1 MVEKIIVECK
11 SIIEKYGNSKNLFAP
26 KQINYKQLAKMAD
39 TVFIALHGRPGEDG
53 TVQKELNKLR
63 IPYNGSGVESSQ
75 VTINKFET
83 NKLLRAK
90 GFNVAEHML
99 VFDTDWKKDSN
110 KLIAAIEKIG
120 YPLIA
125 KPADDGCSSAV
136 KKIKNRAELVHY
148 AEGVFRST
156 VNIKPEL
163 AKKLGLKPKEE
174 FPKKNYFLVE
184 GFIDRNNAAHFLEI
198 TGGMLT
204 SYNAKGK
211 LVYESFEP
219 SEALAEG
226 EILSLE
232 EKFLAGQGQNITPA
246 RYHKNEK
253 TRLAISKQVQQV
265 LVEGAQALYVQGYC
279 RIDAFVR
286 IDKKNIPEVVF
297 IEVNSLP
304 GMTPA
309 TAIFHQCALNG
320 YKPYEFIDAI
330 LEFGAARTAKGL

>member
-1 MVEKIIVECK
+1 
-11 SIIEKYGNSKNLFAP
+11 
-26 KQINYKQLAKMAD
+26 
-39 TVFIALHGRPGEDG
+39 
-53 TVQKELNKLR
+53 
-63 IPYNGSGVESSQ
+63 
-75 VTINKFET
+75 
-83 NKLLRAK
+83 
-90 GFNVAEHML
+90 L
-99 VFDTDWKKDSN
+99 VFEKDWKKQKNDIL
-110 KLIAAIEKIG
+110 KKIASIG

-136 KKIKNRAELVHY
+136 KKIKTPADLIHY
-148 AEGVFRST
+148 AEGVFRAT
-156 VNIKPEL
+156 TAITPAL
-163 AKKLGLKPKEE
+163 ANKLGLKDKEE

-184 GFIDRNNAAHFLEI
+184 KFIDRNNAVHFLEI

-204 SYNAKGK
+204 HYDKKGK

-253 TRLAISKQVQQV
+253 IRLAISKQVQKV
-265 LVEGAQALYVQGYC
+265 LVEGAKVLNVEGYC

-286 IDKKNIPEVVF
+286 IDKKNQPEVVF
-297 IEVNSLP
+297 IEINSLP

-330 LEFGAARTAKGL
+330 LEFGTERMRKK